1 MKKNRINYELTN
13 SFKKHKFVFGTI
25 FILETLFVVGSIVST
40 YFSSPII
47 NHLIANQKQNLLKNL
62 IILISLTGGII
73 FFQVLTFIFES
84 LFFKFIRN
92 SIRQDV
98 LKNLSNQN
106 LFSWNSLKNE
116 QKIAIFN
123 DQIESVVLL
132 SYLPKVAIFTVFVR
146 IVTSLLVIGFLL
158 PLTLSFII
166 PLLVIGFLLNIF
178 SLKLQ
183 EPIGKKMY
191 MINENKTTNIIETF
205 DNIFYIKKL
214 NAVENFSNRF
224 DEKEL
229 QIEKEGFSV
238 SRSIFK
244 LIAINSGISIIVNAL
259 VVIGVVLILTL
270 TSFGTIG
277 AFVPIIVLSTT
288 MFSSSLKLVDQG
300 ASLVRGL
307 TIKKQILA
315 SINNEQYTPLEKV
328 SFNNLNLNLQKIELK
343 NTKLTNFNISIN
355 SGDKILIEGPNG
367 IGKSFIL
374 RTISGNT
381 DQKLFSHTTNLDHL
395 TINDLYPLIALFN
408 YVSNEHYFFDSTLLQ
423 NLTFG
428 NSELN
433 AKANELLKLFN
444 LDYLDVNQVIDQEN
458 ITYSQGER
466 QRLNLIRAILS
477 DKKILILDEALTN
490 IDYDNKQIVVNYL
503 TNTNKTLIVVNHNI
517 EPELKTQFNQFVSI
531 NQKGEQN
538 A

>member
-146 IVTSLLVIGFLL
+146 IVTSLIVIGFLL

-315 SINNEQYTPLEKV
+315 SINNQQYTPLEKA

-381 DQKLFSHTTNLDHL
+381 DQKLFSHTTNLDRL

-444 LDYLDVNQVIDQEN
+444 LDYLNVNQVIDQEN

-503 TNTNKTLIVVNHNI
+503 TNTDKTLIVVNHNI
-517 EPELKTQFNQFVSI
+517 EPELKNQFNQFVSI

>member
-73 FFQVLTFIFES
+73 FFQVLAFIFES

-224 DEKEL
+224 DKKEL

-315 SINNEQYTPLEKV
+315 SINNQQYTPLEKA

-503 TNTNKTLIVVNHNI
+503 TNTDKTLIVVNHNI
-517 EPELKTQFNQFVSI
+517 EPELKTRFNQFVSI

>member
-1 MKKNRINYELTN
+1 MKKNRINYELTS

-224 DEKEL
+224 DKKEL
-229 QIEKEGFSV
+229 QIEKDGFSV

-315 SINNEQYTPLEKV
+315 SINNEQYTPLEKT

-503 TNTNKTLIVVNHNI
+503 TNTDKTLIVVNHNI
-517 EPELKTQFNQFVSI
+517 EPELKTRFNQFVSI

>member
-224 DEKEL
+224 DKKEL

-315 SINNEQYTPLEKV
+315 SINNQQYTPLEKA

-517 EPELKTQFNQFVSI
+517 EPELKTRFNQFVSI